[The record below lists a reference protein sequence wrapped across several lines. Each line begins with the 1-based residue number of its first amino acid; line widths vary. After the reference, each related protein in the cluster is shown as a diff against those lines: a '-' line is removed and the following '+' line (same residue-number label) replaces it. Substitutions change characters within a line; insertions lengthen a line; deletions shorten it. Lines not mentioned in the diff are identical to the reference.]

1 MAATEGISRD
11 AFLSHV
17 GKLAEELVDVP
28 GMGKVLCRELTGASR
43 ATVLGILAPSVQEGG
58 KADIGLYQEYLMR
71 FGLIDPADGAPL
83 LDLAS
88 AKKAMELGASKVE
101 VLCKTIE
108 RLSGLDGK
116 AAERAEGNSET
127 PPTSSTGSD

>member
-1 MAATEGISRD
+1 MAAALSRD

-17 GKLAEELVDVP
+17 GKLAEEAVEVP
-28 GMGKVLCRELTGASR
+28 GMGRVLCRELTGSLR

-58 KADIGLYQEYLMR
+58 KADIGLYQEYLLR
-71 FGLIDPADGAPL
+71 FGLIDPADNQPL
-83 LDLAS
+83 LDVS
-88 AKKAMELGASKVE
+88 TAKKAMELGASKVE

-116 AAERAEGNSET
+116 AVESAEKNSESI
-127 PPTSSTGSD
+127 PSSEPGSE